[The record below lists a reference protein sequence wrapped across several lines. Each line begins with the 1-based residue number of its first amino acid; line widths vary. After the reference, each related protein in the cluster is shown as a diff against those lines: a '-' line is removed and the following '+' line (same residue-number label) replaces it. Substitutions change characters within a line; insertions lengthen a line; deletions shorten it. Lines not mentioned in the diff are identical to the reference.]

1 MIGVVGSSNMDIVL
15 TVERFT
21 NPGETQKAISLEYFP
36 GGKGANQAVTAA
48 KLSKK
53 DVYFFTALGND
64 DFGKNLASNFDKLN
78 IKGYIYTD
86 LPTGRAYI
94 EVTKNGC
101 NRIII
106 FEGANG
112 FITPEIVENKLD
124 VLNEYKYFLL
134 QNEIPFE
141 TSLHIAKALKTKKK
155 IIIFDPAPAQN
166 IEKEIFQYVDYF
178 TPNEEEFKYL
188 SNKFFGLNPEEKL
201 KEALRRFFNLGIKNI
216 ILKQGEKEIILYNRN
231 SILKIPV
238 FKIENVVDTTA
249 AGDVFN
255 GALAVALEE
264 GKSIKEAIQFAS
276 AAAGIAITKKG
287 AQSSIPNREEVDKFL
302 KNNNKG

>member
-1 MIGVVGSSNMDIVL
+1 MIGVIGSSNMDIVL
-15 TVERFT
+15 TVEKFT

-48 KLSKK
+48 KLSNN
-53 DVYFFTALGND
+53 DVYFFTSLGND
-64 DFGKNLASNFDKLN
+64 DFGKSLAMNFDKFG
-78 IKGYIYTD
+78 IKGYVYTD

-94 EVTKNGC
+94 EVTKSGC

-106 FEGANG
+106 FEGANS
-112 FITPEIVENKLD
+112 FITPEIIENKLD
-124 VLNEYKYFLL
+124 ILKEYKYFLL

-141 TSLHIAKALKTKKK
+141 TSFHIAKTLKSKKK

-166 IEKEIFQYVDYF
+166 IKKEIFEYVDYF

-188 SNKFFGLNPEEKL
+188 SETFFNLNPEKQLKETLRNFFGL
-201 KEALRRFFNLGIKNI
+201 GVKNI
-216 ILKQGEKEIILYNRN
+216 ILKRGEKEIILYNRN

-238 FKIENVVDTTA
+238 FKMHKVVDTTA

-264 GKSIKEAIQFAS
+264 GKNIKEAIKFAA
-276 AAAGIAITKKG
+276 AAAGISVTRKG
-287 AQSSIPNREEVDKFL
+287 AQSSIPTRNEVDNFL
-302 KNNNKG
+302 SSK

>member
-15 TVERFT
+15 TVEKFT

-48 KLSKK
+48 KLSKE

-64 DFGKNLASNFDKLN
+64 DFGKKLASNFDKLN

-94 EVTKNGC
+94 EVTKDGS

-106 FEGANG
+106 YEGANG
-112 FITPEIVENKLD
+112 FITPEIVERKLEI
-124 VLNEYKYFLL
+124 LKEYKYFLL

-141 TSLHIAKALKTKKK
+141 TSLHIAKTLKSKKK
-155 IIIFDPAPAQN
+155 VIIFDPAPAQN
-166 IEKEIFQYVDYF
+166 IEKEIFKYVDYF

-188 SNKFFGLNPEEKL
+188 SNKFFNLNPDENL
-201 KEALRRFFNLGIKNI
+201 KEILRRFFNFGIKNI

-238 FKIENVVDTTA
+238 FKIDKVIDTTA

-264 GKSIKEAIQFAS
+264 GKNIKEAIRFAS
-276 AAAGIAITKKG
+276 AAAGITITRKG
-287 AQSSIPNREEVDKFL
+287 AQSSIPTREEVEEFL
-302 KNNNKG
+302 KSNK

>member
-15 TVERFT
+15 TVEKFT

-48 KLSKK
+48 KLSKEE
-53 DVYFFTALGND
+53 VYFFTALGND
-64 DFGKNLASNFDKLN
+64 DFGKVLSNNFDKMK
-78 IKGYIYTD
+78 IKGYVYTD

-94 EVTKNGC
+94 EVTKNGE

-112 FITPEIVENKLD
+112 FITPEIVESKIN

-141 TSLHIAKALKTKKK
+141 TSLHIAKTLKSKKK

-166 IEKEIFQYVDYF
+166 IEKEIFEYVDYF

-188 SNKFFGLNPEEKL
+188 SMKFFNLNSEKNL
-201 KEALRRFFNLGIKNI
+201 KETLRKFFNLGIKNI
-216 ILKQGEKEIILYNRN
+216 ILKQGEKDIILYNRN

-238 FKIENVVDTTA
+238 FKVDNVVDTTA

-264 GKSIKEAIQFAS
+264 GKNIKEAIRFAS
-276 AAAGIAITKKG
+276 AAAGIAITRKG
-287 AQSSIPNREEVDKFL
+287 AQSSIPTREEVEEFL
-302 KNNNKG
+302 KLNK

>member
-1 MIGVVGSSNMDIVL
+1 MIGVVGSSNIDIVL
-15 TVERFT
+15 TVEKFT

-48 KLSKK
+48 KLSKD

-64 DFGKNLASNFDKLN
+64 DFGKKLASNFDRLN

-106 FEGANG
+106 YEGANG
-112 FITPEIVENKLD
+112 FITPEIVESKLD
-124 VLNEYKYFLL
+124 ILKEYKYFLL

-141 TSLHIAKALKTKKK
+141 TSLHIAKALKSKKK
-155 IIIFDPAPAQN
+155 VIIFDPAPAQN
-166 IEKEIFQYVDYF
+166 IEKEIFEYVDYF

-188 SNKFFGLNPEEKL
+188 SKKFFDLDPQKDL
-201 KEALRRFFNLGIKNI
+201 KKILRNFFNLGIKNI
-216 ILKQGEKEIILYNRN
+216 ILKQGEKDIILYNRN
-231 SILKIPV
+231 LILKIPV
-238 FKIENVVDTTA
+238 FKIQNVIDTTA

-264 GKSIKEAIQFAS
+264 NKNIKEAIQFAS
-276 AAAGIAITKKG
+276 AAAGISVTKKG
-287 AQSSIPNREEVDKFL
+287 AQSSIPTREEVEKFL
-302 KNNNKG
+302 TKNK